1 MHLYSIIS
9 ALMFILVATCEFLY
23 TSKRLIDR
31 VDMLNPPSLFLIEWS
46 PISYYHRQNILWRH
60 FWKINSLLW
69 WIRHSQ
75 NLHSQKSTR
84 KHSRHFV
91 LFLFLKTDMRNIA
104 SDWVRSR
111 LDKSPTHKKTSF
123 GVCHIELSLTHLGI
137 DKLLTSENIPAQW
150 PDLGFQSSNGNF
162 EIWHCF
168 LLICLH
174 ISIFFGSVP

>member
-60 FWKINSLLW
+60 FWKMNSLLW

-91 LFLFLKTDMRNIA
+91 LFLFLKTHMRNIA
-104 SDWVRSR
+104 SDWVRITTWQISNTQKNIIWCMSYWTI
-111 LDKSPTHKKTSF
+111 LDSPWNWQ
-123 GVCHIELSLTHLGI
+123 VI
-137 DKLLTSENIPAQW
+137 DIREHSSSVTWPRFSIKQW
-150 PDLGFQSSNGNF
+150 
-162 EIWHCF
+162 
-168 LLICLH
+168 
-174 ISIFFGSVP
+174 